1 MSIKFNTKIFNLKNL
16 IIFLFLSIIFFFFF
30 NLYFGYLQNFYL
42 SHGDSAF
49 FVDLIDELGKTNKYD
64 SSIHRSHLSI
74 FPYLVAEPQDYCLFK
89 LHDANYVPNMLIHG
103 HPYFI
108 AYLFSL
114 FVKLGLPA
122 LKVSS
127 FLFAASYGLIL
138 YLIFNFLKN
147 KINLFLVILFVV
159 TIISWA
165 PLSVGFVGQFYFDR
179 LFILPMMLIIFLY
192 YDYFKENKKNTII
205 KIILLSIL
213 TCLLHERAFLMVGF
227 FLVTYSL
234 LMTNFK
240 FYKDKNVLTIL
251 LLGLFFIFLYFL
263 YTKTIQDS
271 YYAGNTTVGMMKI
284 NFFNLFT
291 NDLYGKKSLKLF
303 FIVLPLMII
312 SFKNKRLFLI
322 ACISLLPQF
331 LVSVGGAEKT
341 SLITHYHAFYIPYV
355 VAAAVIGFYEYY
367 KAGKK
372 INKIIIFCL
381 LPIIIIFNSYYDY
394 TNVENTFS
402 FTKKDMGRKDFR
414 RSVTHIFQTKRNEHL
429 YKNIILKKMK
439 IREQIQEN
447 SSISAPEHFM
457 PYLSTYNVKVDVFPI
472 GTGLNDYVLLT
483 SHNINNIYSM
493 SVPSFMGEK
502 KKKLIAD
509 CIKTKLQNN
518 YNIVSSEIFFDSSI
532 ITLFIIK

>member
-1 MSIKFNTKIFNLKNL
+1 MNNFNSKNL
-16 IIFLFLSIIFFFFF
+16 ITFFFLSIIFFFFF
-30 NLYFGYLQNFYL
+30 NLYFGYLQKFYL

-64 SSIHRSHLSI
+64 SSIHRSHLYI
-74 FPYLVAEPQDYCLFK
+74 FPYLLAEPQDYCLFK

-103 HPYFI
+103 HTYFI
-108 AYLFSL
+108 IYLIAI

-122 LKVSS
+122 LEVSS
-127 FLFAASYGLIL
+127 FLFAASYALIL
-138 YLIFNFLKN
+138 YSIFNFLKN
-147 KINLFLVILFVV
+147 KINIFVVILFVV

-165 PLSVGFVGQFYFDR
+165 PLSVGFAGQFYFDR

-192 YDYFKENKKNTII
+192 YDYFKENKKNNII

-227 FLVTYSL
+227 FLVSYSL

-251 LLGLFFIFLYFL
+251 LLGLFLIFLYFL

-271 YYAGNTTVGMMKI
+271 YYAPNTTVTQMKA

-291 NDLYGKKSLKLF
+291 NDLYGKQSLKLF

-312 SFKNKRLFLI
+312 SLKNKRLFLI
-322 ACISLLPQF
+322 ACISILPQF
-331 LVSVGGAEKT
+331 LVTVGGAEKNL
-341 SLITHYHAFYIPYV
+341 LISHYHAFYIPYV
-355 VAAAVIGFYEYY
+355 VAAAVISFYEYY

-394 TNVENTFS
+394 ANVENTFS
-402 FTKKDMGRKDFR
+402 FTKKDNGRIDFF
-414 RSVTHIFQTKRNEHL
+414 RSVTHIFQTKRNEH
-429 YKNIILKKMK
+429 YYENIILKKMK
-439 IREQIQEN
+439 IREQISEN

-457 PYLSTYNVKVDVFPI
+457 PYLSTYNVKVDVFPVGI
-472 GTGLNDYVLLT
+472 GLNDYVFLT
-483 SHNINNIYSM
+483 SYNKNDIYSM
-493 SVPSFMGEK
+493 SVPSFKGANE
-502 KKKLIAD
+502 KKLIAD
-509 CIKTKLQNN
+509 CMKAKLQNK
-518 YNIVSSEIFFDSSI
+518 YNIVSSEIFLDGSI
-532 ITLFIIK
+532 ITLFKIK